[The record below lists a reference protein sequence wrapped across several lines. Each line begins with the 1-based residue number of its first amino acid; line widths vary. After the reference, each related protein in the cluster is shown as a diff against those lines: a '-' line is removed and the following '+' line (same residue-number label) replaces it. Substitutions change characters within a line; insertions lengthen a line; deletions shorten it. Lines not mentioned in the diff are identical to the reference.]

1 MNRRFSTGGTT
12 PALKSYADHRK
23 IQMTSTPKAEMS
35 INSRTSSNRHE
46 SFDFPSIID
55 KRNSSRLYK
64 VIVIGEVSTGKSA
77 LIKRYVHNFFGD
89 HDNYRATVGVDF
101 QLKILK
107 FNDDLGIRL
116 QLWDIAGQER
126 FSSMT
131 RAYYKGAVGAV
142 VVFDQSDART
152 FHAAMARWKPD
163 LDSKI
168 ATTEDDRKLPVVL
181 VCNKSDLER
190 DPNLPDDFEISKLV
204 QEQGFV
210 PKWIKTSAKTG
221 DGVSDA
227 FNLIVRYIMTMDS
240 WSDPLLDPD
249 SDSLELSSCSYDLNS
264 TFDRTRSGS
273 DQRRSSKSNLDTV
286 DLSKSFKHQ
295 PKSYCMSCFF
305 H

>member
-1 MNRRFSTGGTT
+1 
-12 PALKSYADHRK
+12 
-23 IQMTSTPKAEMS
+23 
-35 INSRTSSNRHE
+35 
-46 SFDFPSIID
+46 
-55 KRNSSRLYK
+55 
-64 VIVIGEVSTGKSA
+64 
-77 LIKRYVHNFFGD
+77 
-89 HDNYRATVGVDF
+89 
-101 QLKILK
+101 
-107 FNDDLGIRL
+107 
-116 QLWDIAGQER
+116 
-126 FSSMT
+126 
-131 RAYYKGAVGAV
+131 
-142 VVFDQSDART
+142 
-152 FHAAMARWKPD
+152 MARWKPD

-168 ATTEDDRKLPVVL
+168 ATTEDDKKLPVVL

-190 DPNLPDDFEISKLV
+190 DPNLPNDFEISRIV

-240 WSDPLLDPD
+240 WSDPLLNPD

-264 TFDRTRSGS
+264 TFDRTHSES

-286 DLSKSFKHQ
+286 DLSKSYKHQ